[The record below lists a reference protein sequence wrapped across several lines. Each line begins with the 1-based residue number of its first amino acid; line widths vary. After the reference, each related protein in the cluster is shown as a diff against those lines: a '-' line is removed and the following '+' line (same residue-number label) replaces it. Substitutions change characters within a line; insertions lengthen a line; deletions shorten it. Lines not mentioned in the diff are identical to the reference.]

1 MTETTLRAALAD
13 YAFTKP
19 LKSGEQTIPGVK
31 LAFEEVKPINRAFAP
46 MAREQKFDVSEM
58 AIVTYQLAKSF
69 NKPIILLPI
78 VMMGRF
84 QHNTM
89 VYSKEGG
96 KITPPD
102 LMTKRLGVRSY
113 TQTTGV
119 WIRGIMQNDY
129 GVDLNKASW
138 TVQEGAHVLEYQ
150 DPPEL
155 KRIGMEHDLMK
166 MLLAKEVDAVIYGAD
181 LPDDPRLATVIE
193 DPKGDAMKWYAKY
206 KCVPI
211 NHMVCVTEK
220 LANENPGAV
229 KAVYEALVKSKQAN
243 PPKPGEPDTAP
254 YGFDAV
260 KPGVELISEY
270 AYQQRITPKHFSFD
284 EIFAPA
290 REILGKSA

>member
-1 MTETTLRAALAD
+1 MTDTTLRTALAD
-13 YAFTKP
+13 YSFTKP
-19 LKSGEQTIPGVK
+19 LKSGAQTIPGVT
-31 LAFEEVKPINRAFAP
+31 LQFEEIKPVNRAFAP
-46 MAREQKFDVSEM
+46 MAREQKFDISEM
-58 AIVTYQLAKSF
+58 AIVTYLLAKSF

-89 VYSKEGG
+89 VYSKERG
-96 KITPPD
+96 KITLPD
-102 LMTKRLGVRSY
+102 LLTRRLGVRSY

-119 WIRGIMQNDY
+119 WIRGIVQNDY

-138 TVQEGAHVLEYQ
+138 TVQEPAHVLEYQ

-166 MLLAKEVDAVIYGAD
+166 MLLSQEVDAVIYGAD

-193 DPKGDAMKWYAKY
+193 NPQEEAKKWYEKH

-220 LANENPGAV
+220 LAKENPAAV
-229 KAVYEALVKSKQAN
+229 KAVYEALVKAKQAN

-254 YGFDAV
+254 YGDDAV
-260 KPGVELISEY
+260 RPGVELIAEY
-270 AYQQRITPKHFSFD
+270 AYQQRITPKRFSFD
-284 EIFAPA
+284 EIFADA
-290 REILGKSA
+290 KKILG

>member
-1 MTETTLRAALAD
+1 MTDTTLRTALAD
-13 YAFTKP
+13 YSFTKP
-19 LKSGEQTIPGVK
+19 LKSGAQTIPGVT
-31 LAFEEVKPINRAFAP
+31 LQFEEIKPVNRAFAP
-46 MAREQKFDVSEM
+46 MAREQKFDISEM
-58 AIVTYQLAKSF
+58 AIVTYLLAKSF

-89 VYSKEGG
+89 VYSKERG
-96 KITPPD
+96 KITLPD
-102 LMTKRLGVRSY
+102 LLTRRLGVRSY

-119 WIRGIMQNDY
+119 WIRGIVQNDY

-138 TVQEGAHVLEYQ
+138 TVQEPAHVLEYQ

-166 MLLAKEVDAVIYGAD
+166 MLLSQEVDAVIYGAY

-193 DPKGDAMKWYAKY
+193 NPQEEAKKWYEKH

-220 LANENPGAV
+220 LAKENPAAV
-229 KAVYEALVKSKQAN
+229 KAVYEALVKAKQAN

-260 KPGVELISEY
+260 RPGVELIAEY
-270 AYQQRITPKHFSFD
+270 AYQQRITPKRFSFD
-284 EIFAPA
+284 EIFADA
-290 REILGKSA
+290 KKILG

>member
-1 MTETTLRAALAD
+1 MADKATLITALGNYPYTAAL
-13 YAFTKP
+13 K
-19 LKSGEQTIPGVK
+19 KGELTAPGVDFK
-31 LAFEEVKPINRAFAP
+31 FEDIKPVNRAFAP

-58 AIVTYQLAKSF
+58 AIVTYLLARAY
-69 NKPIILLPI
+69 NKPIILLPC
-78 VMMGRF
+78 VMMARF

-89 VYSKEGG
+89 VYSKERG
-96 KITPPD
+96 KITPKD
-102 LMTKRLGVRSY
+102 MLTKRLGVRSW

-119 WIRGIMQNDY
+119 WIRGIFQNDY

-138 TVQEGAHVLEYQ
+138 TVQEPAHVLEYQ

-166 MLLAKEVDAVIYGAD
+166 MLLSQEVDAVIYGAD
-181 LPDDPRLATVIE
+181 LPDDPRLDTVIE
-193 DPKGDAMKWYAKY
+193 NPKAEALKWYEKH

-220 LANENPGAV
+220 LAKENPAAV
-229 KAVYEALVKSKQAN
+229 KAVYDALVKAKQAN

-260 KPGVELISEY
+260 RPGVELISEY
-270 AYQQRITPKHFSFD
+270 AYQQRITPKRFSFD

-290 REILGKSA
+290 KAILG

>member
-1 MTETTLRAALAD
+1 MAETMTMLKTALGNYPFTT
-13 YAFTKP
+13 P
-19 LKSGEQTIPGVK
+19 LKKGELTAPGV
-31 LAFEEVKPINRAFAP
+31 AFQFEEIKPVNRAFAP
-46 MAREQKFDVSEM
+46 MAREQKFDISEM
-58 AIVTYQLAKSF
+58 AIVTYLLARAY
-69 NKPIILLPI
+69 NKPLVLLPC

-89 VYSKEGG
+89 VYSKERG
-96 KITPPD
+96 KITPKD
-102 LMTKRLGVRSY
+102 LLSKRLGVRSY

-119 WIRGIMQNDY
+119 WIRGIFQNDY

-155 KRIGMEHDLMK
+155 KRIGMEHDLLK
-166 MLLAKEVDAVIYGAD
+166 MLLGGEVDAVIYGAD

-193 DPKGDAMKWYAKY
+193 NPQAEAMKWYEKH

-220 LANENPGAV
+220 LAKSDPAAV
-229 KAVYEALVKSKQAN
+229 KAVYELLVKGKQAS

-254 YGFDAV
+254 SGFDAV
-260 KPGVELISEY
+260 RPGVELITEY
-270 AYQQRITPKHFSFD
+270 AYQQRIIPRRFSFD
-284 EIFAPA
+284 EIFEDAYK
-290 REILGKSA
+290 ILG

>member
-1 MTETTLRAALAD
+1 MTDTTLRPALAD
-13 YAFTKP
+13 YSFTKP
-19 LKSGEQTIPGVK
+19 LKSGAQTIPGVT
-31 LAFEEVKPINRAFAP
+31 LQFEEIKPVNRAFAP
-46 MAREQKFDVSEM
+46 MAREQKFDISEM
-58 AIVTYQLAKSF
+58 AIVTYLLAKSF

-89 VYSKEGG
+89 VYSKERG
-96 KITPPD
+96 KITLPD
-102 LMTKRLGVRSY
+102 LLTRRLGVRSY

-119 WIRGIMQNDY
+119 WIRGIVQNDY

-138 TVQEGAHVLEYQ
+138 TVQEPAHVLEYQ

-166 MLLAKEVDAVIYGAD
+166 MLLSQEVDAVIYGAD

-193 DPKGDAMKWYAKY
+193 NPQEEAKKWYEKH

-220 LANENPGAV
+220 LAKENPAAV
-229 KAVYEALVKSKQAN
+229 KAVYEALVKAKQAN

-260 KPGVELISEY
+260 RPGVELIAEY
-270 AYQQRITPKHFSFD
+270 AYQQRITPKRFSFD
-284 EIFAPA
+284 EIFADA
-290 REILGKSA
+290 KKILG

>member
-1 MTETTLRAALAD
+1 MTETTPLRTALAN
-13 YAFTKP
+13 YPFTTP
-19 LKSGEQTIPGVK
+19 LKEGKQTIPGVT
-31 LAFEEVKPINRAFAP
+31 LQFEEIKPVNRAFAP
-46 MAREQKFDVSEM
+46 MAREQKFDISEM
-58 AIVTYQLAKSF
+58 AIVTYLLAKSF
-69 NKPIILLPI
+69 NKPIVLLPI

-89 VYSKEGG
+89 VYSKERG
-96 KITPPD
+96 KITLQD
-102 LMTKRLGVRSY
+102 LPSKRLGVRSY

-119 WIRGIMQNDY
+119 WIRGIVQNDY

-138 TVQEGAHVLEYQ
+138 TVQEPAHVLEYQ

-166 MLLAKEVDAVIYGAD
+166 MLLSQEVDAVIYGAD
-181 LPDDPRLATVIE
+181 LPDDPRLDTVIE
-193 DPKGDAMKWYAKY
+193 NPKAEAMKWYEKH

-220 LANENPGAV
+220 LAKENPAAV
-229 KAVYEALVKSKQAN
+229 KAVYDALVKAKQAN

-260 KPGVELISEY
+260 RPGVELISEY
-270 AYQQRITPKHFSFD
+270 AYQQRITPKRFSFD

-290 REILGKSA
+290 KAILG